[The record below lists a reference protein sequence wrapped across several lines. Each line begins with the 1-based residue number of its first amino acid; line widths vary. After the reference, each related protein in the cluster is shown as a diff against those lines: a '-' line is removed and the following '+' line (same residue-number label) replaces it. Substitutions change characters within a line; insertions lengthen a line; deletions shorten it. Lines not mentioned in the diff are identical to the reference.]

1 MPRKKKEVEEKVSEE
16 ALSEEH
22 TKKKKTKEAKKSEK
36 KEEKS
41 KKTEKK
47 DTLGQ
52 PEINIGLVG
61 HVDHGKTTLVKA
73 LSGKWTDTHS
83 EEMKRG
89 ITIRLGYAD
98 AIFYHCEKCDE
109 YSVASKCITC
119 MGHATPLRKV
129 SFVDAPGHES
139 LMATMLSGATIMD
152 GAILMISA
160 IESCPQPQT
169 KEHVQALQIIGIKN
183 VVIVQNKIDLV
194 TEEKAKQHYQE
205 IKAFLESTEYKDAP
219 IIPMSAQHGI
229 NVTYLIEAIQR
240 VMPTPQRDATKDP
253 VLFVARSFDINKPG
267 SPIDNFVGGVL
278 GGSLQQGTLQ
288 EGDEIEILPGY
299 SVEEKNQKV
308 HKPLKTKIISLMT
321 GGEKVKVI
329 VPGGSVA
336 LLTGLDP
343 SIVKSDRL
351 TGALVGKPGKLPPVW
366 YEIKLEVH
374 LLERMVGLK
383 DALVID
389 PLRMNEILMLNVNSA
404 ATVGFIVKLQ
414 KNIAELKLKLPVCAA
429 AGSRM
434 TLSRRVGNRWRLI
447 GYGTIKG

>member
-1 MPRKKKEVEEKVSEE
+1 M
-16 ALSEEH
+16 
-22 TKKKKTKEAKKSEK
+22 
-36 KEEKS
+36 
-41 KKTEKK
+41 
-47 DTLGQ
+47 
-52 PEINIGLVG
+52 
-61 HVDHGKTTLVKA
+61 
-73 LSGKWTDTHS
+73 
-83 EEMKRG
+83 
-89 ITIRLGYAD
+89 
-98 AIFYHCEKCDE
+98 
-109 YSVASKCITC
+109 
-119 MGHATPLRKV
+119 
-129 SFVDAPGHES
+129 
-139 LMATMLSGATIMD
+139 
-152 GAILMISA
+152 
-160 IESCPQPQT
+160 
-169 KEHVQALQIIGIKN
+169 
-183 VVIVQNKIDLV
+183 VIVQNKIDLV

-414 KNIAELKLKLPVCAA
+414 KNIAELKFPFPV
-429 AGSRM
+429 GS
-434 TLSRRVGNRWRLI
+434 
-447 GYGTIKG
+447 